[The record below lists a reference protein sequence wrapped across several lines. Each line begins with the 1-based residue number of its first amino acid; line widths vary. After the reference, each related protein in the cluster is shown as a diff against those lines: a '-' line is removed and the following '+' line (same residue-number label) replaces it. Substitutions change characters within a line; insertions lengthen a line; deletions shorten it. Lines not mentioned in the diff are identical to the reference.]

1 MDAADGDP
9 TGRQEDEV
17 ALVFVGGHV
26 DVGQPAVIEHQTTPE
41 EVIQVL
47 AAVAAEM
54 CPGMADRVV
63 ADRMAGSWGAFP
75 ESMSRGEQSDE
86 QIAVAVDAGRSG
98 WPSVWPR
105 GGDQNLAVCVC
116 TGRVE

>member
-86 QIAVAVDAGRSG
+86 QMS
-98 WPSVWPR
+98 R
-105 GGDQNLAVCVC
+105 GEQ
-116 TGRVE
+116 